1 MTALR
6 PVSCAALVAVA
17 WLALCS
23 ALCVLAAVGGC
34 VRRAR
39 DARRVRRMRRR
50 IRGG

>member
-6 PVSCAALVAVA
+6 LAACAALEVVA

-23 ALCVLAAVGGC
+23 ALCVLAALAGC
-34 VRRAR
+34 VRRRR
-39 DARRVRRMRRR
+39 DARRLRRMRRR